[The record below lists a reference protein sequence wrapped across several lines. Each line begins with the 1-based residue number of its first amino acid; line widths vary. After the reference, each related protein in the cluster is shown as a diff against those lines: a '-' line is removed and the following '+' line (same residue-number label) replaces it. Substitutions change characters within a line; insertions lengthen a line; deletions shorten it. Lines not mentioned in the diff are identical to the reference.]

1 MEEKN
6 IRKLSLDEMD
16 KVNGGNNTV
25 KNTSEEEEEKL
36 ICLNCGED
44 RPSQF
49 TWDFN
54 WGTPQ
59 LRCNT
64 CGKIVLTD

>member
-25 KNTSEEEEEKL
+25 KNTSEEEKL

-44 RPSQF
+44 RPSHF